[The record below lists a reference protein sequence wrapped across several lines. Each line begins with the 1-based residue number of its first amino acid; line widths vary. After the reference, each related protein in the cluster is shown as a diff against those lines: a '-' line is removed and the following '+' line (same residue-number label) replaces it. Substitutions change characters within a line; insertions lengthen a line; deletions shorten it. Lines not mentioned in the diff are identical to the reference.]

1 MRRPVFVEGA
11 LLFWVWNEEF
21 HRPTVDIDL
30 LGYGANDI
38 DTLTGV
44 FKDVCEIE
52 SNDGLKFD
60 LDSIQAIEIKEG
72 AKYEG
77 VRVTGFAYLTK
88 AKIRFQIDV
97 GFGDIVTMTPELATI
112 PSFLGLPEPQIRV
125 YPVYTVI
132 AEKFQAMVELDLANS
147 RIKDFY
153 DIWIIANRMKLE
165 GLILQEAVKATF
177 EQRQTQLADLFLT
190 TFSDKFKR
198 DANKEMQ
205 WKAFLNKNRL
215 ESHLSFYDLM
225 GEIESFLLLVSEV
238 CAQERRLEK
247 QWSASDWQWK

>member
-1 MRRPVFVEGA
+1 
-11 LLFWVWNEEF
+11 
-21 HRPTVDIDL
+21 
-30 LGYGANDI
+30 
-38 DTLTGV
+38 
-44 FKDVCEIE
+44 
-52 SNDGLKFD
+52 
-60 LDSIQAIEIKEG
+60 
-72 AKYEG
+72 
-77 VRVTGFAYLTK
+77 
-88 AKIRFQIDV
+88 
-97 GFGDIVTMTPELATI
+97 
-112 PSFLGLPEPQIRV
+112 
-125 YPVYTVI
+125 
-132 AEKFQAMVELDLANS
+132 
-147 RIKDFY
+147 
-153 DIWIIANRMKLE
+153 MKLE

-225 GEIESFLLLVSEV
+225 GEIESFLLPVSEV